1 MVLRCLL
8 CLTTLSRVNVQ
19 LTLVRFRWIPYR
31 WFTKLLNKT
40 KLPLAQHAQN
50 SKHVDTLSM
59 NEGPQV
65 HLFCQSKSGFVHSFV
80 VRSSFLAI
88 QTRKNF
94 DSQTPLHWYSLKI
107 GWLNQAL
114 LSSGWVI
121 WVWINSEGVVILTN
135 CLFTCLLTKDLC
147 HQSSIKGECS
157 KRLNNQFAC
166 KHQNNN

>member
-8 CLTTLSRVNVQ
+8 CLTILSRVNVQ
-19 LTLVRFRWIPYR
+19 LTLVRFRWIPHR

-88 QTRKNF
+88 QTRKKF

-121 WVWINSEGVVILTN
+121 WVWIAEMIDCGLARTKFMASRSLCAKVFSVLAS
-135 CLFTCLLTKDLC
+135 LLLALKAAADLVYA
-147 HQSSIKGECS
+147 IDI
-157 KRLNNQFAC
+157 R
-166 KHQNNN
+166 